1 MRATWKLKICLN
13 FNMLNWFYI
22 RFRNHL
28 HCYWQLAVE
37 ISYCKQQQV
46 TGQISFPVTHS
57 NFFGV
62 WPQAVWA
69 PVTSVVWWVWRHWL
83 HWTQNLFLSIWD
95 GVRGPLWSALLQV
108 FLFWFFL
115 SAWWTKHVLRRLPLF
130 YEFLF
135 SYTDASL
142 NYSCVGIMISCWL
155 PLILWVM
162 VEIG

>member
-13 FNMLNWFYI
+13 FNMLDWFYI

-62 WPQAVWA
+62 WPQAMWA
-69 PVTSVVWWVWRHWL
+69 PVTSVSVMGVKTLAALNTELVFVNLGWCQRAIMKCTPSGVFVL
-83 HWTQNLFLSIWD
+83 IYSVCLLNKTCFEKASSGCSMNFYSVTQMHLSITL
-95 GVRGPLWSALLQV
+95 VLVLWLAV
-108 FLFWFFL
+108 DFHWF
-115 SAWWTKHVLRRLPLF
+115 
-130 YEFLF
+130 
-135 SYTDASL
+135 
-142 NYSCVGIMISCWL
+142 CG
-155 PLILWVM
+155 
-162 VEIG
+162 